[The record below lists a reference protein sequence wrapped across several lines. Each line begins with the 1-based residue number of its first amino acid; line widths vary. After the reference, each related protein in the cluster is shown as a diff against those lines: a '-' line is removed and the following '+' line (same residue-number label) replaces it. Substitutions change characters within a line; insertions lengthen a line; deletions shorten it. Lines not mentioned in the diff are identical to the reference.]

1 MKLNRIL
8 MAIVILSV
16 VLAVLILWFSV
27 FREPRST
34 ELENLTFEE
43 LCKTNNDMWMEM
55 EPAIKGEK
63 LSNEMCFGCMIADSH
78 FCSADEY
85 TDYVKN
91 LPSFV
96 R

>member
-1 MKLNRIL
+1 MKLSKIL
-8 MAIVILSV
+8 MVTGPIVIL
-16 VLAVLILWFSV
+16 LIILILWVSV

-34 ELENLTFEE
+34 ELGNSTFEE
-43 LCKTNNDMWMEM
+43 FCKTNNDMWMEM
-55 EPAIKGEK
+55 EPTIKGEK

-78 FCSADEY
+78 FCNADEY
-85 TDYVKN
+85 ITYIKS

>member
-1 MKLNRIL
+1 MKLNEIL
-8 MAIVILSV
+8 TAIVIF
-16 VLAVLILWFSV
+16 LAVLILWFSV

-43 LCKTNNDMWMEM
+43 FCETNNDMWMEM
-55 EPAIKGEK
+55 EPTIKGEK

-85 TDYVKN
+85 VSYIES

>member
-1 MKLNRIL
+1 MKLSKIL
-8 MAIVILSV
+8 MVTGPIVIL
-16 VLAVLILWFSV
+16 LIILILWVSV

>member
-1 MKLNRIL
+1 MKFNKWFLITVVV
-8 MAIVILSV
+8 VILLTVSIV
-16 VLAVLILWFSV
+16 SYSV
-27 FREPRST
+27 FRKPRST
-34 ELENLTFEE
+34 ELGNLTFEE
-43 LCKTNNDMWMEM
+43 FCKTNNDMWMEM
-55 EPAIKGEK
+55 EPARKGEK